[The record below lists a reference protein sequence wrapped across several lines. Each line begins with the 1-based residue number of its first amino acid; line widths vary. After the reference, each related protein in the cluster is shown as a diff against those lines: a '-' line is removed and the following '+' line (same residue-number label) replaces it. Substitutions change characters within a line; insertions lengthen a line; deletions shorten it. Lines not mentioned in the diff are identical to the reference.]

1 MEILSPGGI
10 PDGLTLEEIKD
21 GMTAVRNPQLV
32 HILDKMN
39 YIENYGTG
47 IDRMFD
53 AYSGTG
59 TNPEFKVTPNMFK
72 VIFPNLN
79 YVSGSKDISRREI
92 NETDILNL
100 LKVSESLSKSQIQ
113 KALNL
118 SDYKARKLL
127 QQLMKENKIRRI
139 GKSIRTRYSIDV

>member
-10 PDGLTLEEIKD
+10 PDGLTLDEIKD

-47 IDRMFD
+47 INRMFESYD
-53 AYSGTG
+53 GTG
-59 TNPEFKVTPNMFK
+59 VQPEFKVTPHMFK

-79 YVSGSKDISRREI
+79 YNNKSK
-92 NETDILNL
+92 
-100 LKVSESLSKSQIQ
+100 KVEN
-113 KALNL
+113 NL
-118 SDYKARKLL
+118 SDADRIVLLL
-127 QQLMKENKIRRI
+127 QEKGALSIKEISSYLGLTIYKTRKNVRELIAQKNIKKI
-139 GKSIRTRYSIDV
+139 GQSVNTKYKSR